1 MINVATHGIAG
12 SWRRAD
18 CLCNALIATG
28 TTGMMAGQNRGEG
41 FNVIATEEKQG
52 RGLHDYHDLG

>member
-1 MINVATHGIAG
+1 MPGIVG
-12 SWRRAD
+12 SWRRA
-18 CLCNALIATG
+18 LCHSNALIATG